1 MAKNCDNCGHCY
13 IEQVIHVCGRNEGR
27 LPLFDGDGNCKGWKK
42 KRITNGDNVR
52 SMTDEELAELLTAVA
67 QKSAKKLCDSLKTV
81 EVDLSNCDFHILY
94 ETHLEWL
101 RQECAE

>member
-42 KRITNGDNVR
+42 KRITNADRIR
-52 SMTDEELAELLTAVA
+52 SMADEELAEWL
-67 QKSAKKLCDSLKTV
+67 
-81 EVDLSNCDFHILY
+81 ERNCDCTPTTCMAANPYCTRSEKDCAQAWKI
-94 ETHLEWL
+94 WL
-101 RQECAE
+101 RQECE